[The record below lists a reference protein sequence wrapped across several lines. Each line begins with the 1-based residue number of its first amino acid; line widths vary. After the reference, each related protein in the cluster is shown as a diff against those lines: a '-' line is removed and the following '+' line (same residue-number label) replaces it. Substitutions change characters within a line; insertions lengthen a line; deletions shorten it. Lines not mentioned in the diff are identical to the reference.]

1 LADETDPVP
10 GDRRQPPQPEVVV
23 MPPMAAPPA
32 PSPRR
37 GRAAFLA
44 LLVVGGGIGAAVWFL
59 RPSEAPPVP
68 RSSSEAAP
76 RVHVVS
82 PQPTTFYLWFDEI
95 GSIAPPRED
104 TLAFQVGGRVLDAMI
119 PGATFVAGDAIA
131 RLQGVAA
138 RELAVNRLRSRVA
151 FFEQLRDSSRA
162 EGAEA
167 AAGQADIKLAARKLE
182 LAAAQ
187 AALAE
192 LEIRPKVPGE
202 IAQVLVQKGDLVK
215 GGAAAFHVR
224 STWPRATFALSAED
238 AARLQELGFCRIETV
253 PANGAGGDHGT
264 EESKVRT
271 IDCVASTP
279 TAASGVAS
287 DPRVAVDLI
296 GATGVTTGT
305 RVRLASARYDGVFP
319 VPQSCVLREGDVDH
333 VWVVS
338 GGGRFA
344 ERRTVE
350 RVATVDTT
358 ELVAHGIAVGD
369 AVVVDPPATL
379 RAGSEIDVVR

>member
-1 LADETDPVP
+1 
-10 GDRRQPPQPEVVV
+10 
-23 MPPMAAPPA
+23 
-32 PSPRR
+32 
-37 GRAAFLA
+37 
-44 LLVVGGGIGAAVWFL
+44 
-59 RPSEAPPVP
+59 
-68 RSSSEAAP
+68 
-76 RVHVVS
+76 VS

-95 GSIAPPRED
+95 GTVAPPRED
-104 TLAFQVGGRVLDAMI
+104 TLAFRVGGRVQDAMP
-119 PGATFVAGDAIA
+119 PGATFSVGDAIA

-162 EGAEA
+162 EGSEA
-167 AAGQADIKLAARKLE
+167 AARQADIKLAARKLE
-182 LAAAQ
+182 LSAAQ

-224 STWPRATFALSAED
+224 STWPRATFAFSAED
-238 AARLQELGFCRIETV
+238 VARLQELGFCRIETV
-253 PANGAGGDHGT
+253 AVAGTGGDTGT
-264 EESKVRT
+264 AQSKVRT

-279 TAASGVAS
+279 TAAPGVA
-287 DPRVAVDLI
+287 PEPLVAVDLI
-296 GATGVTTGT
+296 GATGVTAGT

-379 RAGSEIDVVR
+379 KAGSEIEVVR